1 MRIIAYFYCRKPGVG
16 AARGATARV
25 ASWSGA
31 EGIER
36 KRERDAEEV
45 MIMLYHGQNQN
56 ADRMY
61 RYHHKALSKIYT
73 NEDDHDLL

>member
-1 MRIIAYFYCRKPGVG
+1 MQFSLDLLKLYLVFYCKVRIIADFCCRKPGVR

-36 KRERDAEEV
+36 KRERDAEKV
-45 MIMLYHGQNQN
+45 MIMLYHGQDQN
-56 ADRMY
+56 
-61 RYHHKALSKIYT
+61 
-73 NEDDHDLL
+73 